1 MDTDKVIEMLRQDMR
16 GEHQAII
23 QYLNHAYRMG
33 NEELACEIEAIA
45 REEMRHLDWLAD
57 AITELGGDPSM
68 ERDEP
73 DLSHA
78 SAPDQMAKNVDLE
91 QVAIDQYRAHIE
103 AIPDEGIRRM
113 LARIVHDEQVHKEQ
127 FAGLQDE
134 AREWL
139 ESLPDGEAEETP
151 QKPAQRLV
159 DILNQGIRHEYTVV
173 LQYLFHSFMAED
185 KEAAE
190 ELQNAAINE
199 MQHMGWLSEELAERD
214 VAPQM
219 DHSKLFLSDDLEA
232 NLEADIAVEQEVTR
246 DYSAQLA
253 EIDVDDIHALV
264 TRIRDHEIYH
274 DARFKDLL
282 AEVREHAQAS
292 AEPCEP
298 GTEASS
304 PEAAPEPTEPAKSE
318 TLPDPPVIGSLV
330 DEPSDNS

>member
-1 MDTDKVIEMLRQDMR
+1 
-16 GEHQAII
+16 
-23 QYLNHAYRMG
+23 
-33 NEELACEIEAIA
+33 
-45 REEMRHLDWLAD
+45 
-57 AITELGGDPSM
+57 
-68 ERDEP
+68 
-73 DLSHA
+73 
-78 SAPDQMAKNVDLE
+78 
-91 QVAIDQYRAHIE
+91 
-103 AIPDEGIRRM
+103 
-113 LARIVHDEQVHKEQ
+113 
-127 FAGLQDE
+127 
-134 AREWL
+134 
-139 ESLPDGEAEETP
+139 
-151 QKPAQRLV
+151 
-159 DILNQGIRHEYTVV
+159 
-173 LQYLFHSFMAED
+173 MAED

>member
-1 MDTDKVIEMLRQDMR
+1 MDKKLAIELLRKDMR
-16 GEHQAII
+16 GEHQAIV
-23 QYLNHAYRMG
+23 QYLNHAYRLG

-68 ERDEP
+68 ERDAP

-78 SAPDQMAKNVDLE
+78 SAPEQMAKDVDLE

-103 AIPDEGIRRM
+103 AIPDEGIRRL
-113 LARIVHDEQVHKEQ
+113 LARIIHDEQVHKGQ
-127 FAGLQDE
+127 FAELQAE
-134 AREWL
+134 AQSWL
-139 ESLPDGEAEETP
+139 ESQPDGESPEASAGP
-151 QKPAQRLV
+151 PQRLV

-190 ELQNAAINE
+190 ELQNTAINE

-214 VAPQM
+214 LAPQM
-219 DHSKLFLSDDLEA
+219 EHGELFLSDDLEA
-232 NLEADIAVEQEVTR
+232 NLKADIAVEQEVTR

-253 EIDVDDIHALV
+253 EIEVDDIKKLV

-282 AEVREHAQAS
+282 QEVIEHAEA
-292 AEPCEP
+292 ALPPCEP
-298 GTEASS
+298 T
-304 PEAAPEPTEPAKSE
+304 PPAPESHEDEPPE
-318 TLPDPPVIGSLV
+318 PPVIGSLI
-330 DEPSDNS
+330 EN

>member
-1 MDTDKVIEMLRQDMR
+1 MDRNRVIGMLRQDMR
-16 GEHQAII
+16 GEHQAIV
-23 QYLNHAYRMG
+23 QYLNHAYRLG

-68 ERDEP
+68 ERDAP
-73 DLSHA
+73 DFSHA
-78 SAPDQMAKNVDLE
+78 SAPEQMAKNVDLE
-91 QVAIDQYRAHIE
+91 QVAIDQYREHIE

-113 LARIVHDEQVHKEQ
+113 LARIVHDEQVHKAQ
-127 FAGLQDE
+127 FADLRSE
-134 AREWL
+134 AQAWI
-139 ESLPDGEAEETP
+139 ESLPESDAPPTP
-151 QKPAQRLV
+151 KGPPRRLV

-214 VAPQM
+214 VPPKM

-253 EIDVDDIHALV
+253 EIDVEDIRALV

-274 DARFKDLL
+274 DARFRDLL
-282 AEVREHAQAS
+282 EEVREHAQAKPD
-292 AEPCEP
+292 PCEP
-298 GTEASS
+298 VEEASQPDTVS
-304 PEAAPEPTEPAKSE
+304 VQEQATESQRP
-318 TLPDPPVIGSLV
+318 PDPPIIGSLI
-330 DEPSDNS
+330 EKPSDNS

>member
-1 MDTDKVIEMLRQDMR
+1 MDRDRVIEMLRQDMR

-23 QYLNHAYRMG
+23 QYLNHAYRLG

-68 ERDEP
+68 ERDDP
-73 DLSHA
+73 DLCHA
-78 SAPDQMAKNVDLE
+78 TAPEQMAKNIDLE

-113 LARIVHDEQVHKEQ
+113 LARIVHDEQVHKGQ
-127 FAGLQDE
+127 FSELRAE
-134 AREWL
+134 AQAWV
-139 ESLPDGEAEETP
+139 ESLPDADAPGSP
-151 QKPAQRLV
+151 QAPPQRLV
-159 DILNQGIRHEYTVV
+159 SILNQGIRHEYTVV

-199 MQHMGWLSEELAERD
+199 MQHMGWLSEELAERN
-214 VAPQM
+214 VAPEM
-219 DHSKLFLSDDLEA
+219 DHSKLFLSDD
-232 NLEADIAVEQEVTR
+232 LEADIAVEQEVTR

-282 AEVREHAQAS
+282 AEVREHAQAKP
-292 AEPCEP
+292 EPCEP
-298 GTEASS
+298 AQDA
-304 PEAAPEPTEPAKSE
+304 PDPQAAPEQVEPAE
-318 TLPDPPVIGSLV
+318 DQELPEPPVIGSLI
-330 DEPSDNS
+330 DEQSGNS